1 MRKPHPQQ
9 SEKPTAVI
17 KTKPFTKLT
26 ITTNRKRARQPARW
40 ETE

>member
-9 SEKPTAVI
+9 SEKPTAAI

-26 ITTNRKRARQPARW
+26 ITKEPKIGTIVQIQ
-40 ETE
+40 TS